1 MKNEM
6 LLKELKQAREDLL
19 QYLNL
24 KSFVIKENDLQKEI
38 EILELKIKD
47 LEKIS
52 IKEIETQTIKNKE
65 IKKNNTIPLIEVYTR
80 ELLSEKNVGE
90 LVDLMFNS
98 KLQIKK
104 ASEDLNKEVNAR
116 TQTNYHISIAN
127 KKRIMEILDK
137 KRI

>member
-1 MKNEM
+1 MKNEI

-24 KSFVIKENDLQKEI
+24 KSFVIKENELQKEI

-47 LEKIS
+47 LEKIG

-65 IKKNNTIPLIEVYTR
+65 IKKNNAIHLMEIYTR
-80 ELLSEKNVGE
+80 EFLLKKNVEE
-90 LVDLMFNS
+90 LIDLIFNN
-98 KLQIKK
+98 KLQIEK

-127 KKRIMEILDK
+127 KKRIMEILDT

>member
-24 KSFVIKENDLQKEI
+24 KSFVIKENELQKEI

-65 IKKNNTIPLIEVYTR
+65 IKKNNAIPLMEVYTEKLLSKKNIG
-80 ELLSEKNVGE
+80 ELL
-90 LVDLMFNS
+90 DLMFNN

-116 TQTNYHISIAN
+116 TQTNFHISIAN